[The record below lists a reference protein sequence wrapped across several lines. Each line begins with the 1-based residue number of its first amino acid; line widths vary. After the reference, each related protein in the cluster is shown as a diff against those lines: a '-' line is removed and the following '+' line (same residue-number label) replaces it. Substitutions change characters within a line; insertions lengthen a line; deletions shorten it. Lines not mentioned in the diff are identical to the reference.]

1 MLLNLQHT
9 FYNGSLEWNLTKPP
23 DELLE
28 RLDELSVNLT
38 PCCCKA
44 ATVLFG
50 SLVPSVFSPVFS
62 RPQRARRIFNRSQYC
77 CVSPSPA
84 LPVLTP
90 ELLLMEPALLLDVT
104 TNKSKTLEKFV
115 VERQR
120 DWTVSAKAGGGSL
133 DQQGSH
139 FSGLTKFPDFSS
151 IFCHFSSIFFNVL
164 FF

>member
-1 MLLNLQHT
+1 MLNLQHT
-9 FYNGSLEWNLTKPP
+9 FYSSLEWNLTKPP

-90 ELLLMEPALLLDVT
+90 VLLLMEPALLLHVT
-104 TNKSKTLEKFV
+104 TNKSKTLERYEHYTAVRCWK
-115 VERQR
+115 
-120 DWTVSAKAGGGSL
+120 TT
-133 DQQGSH
+133 
-139 FSGLTKFPDFSS
+139 GLNCFRESRRRISWSS
-151 IFCHFSSIFFNVL
+151 FIVFIDSYISYPSITSKIN
-164 FF
+164 

>member
-120 DWTVSAKAGGGSL
+120 DWTLSAKAEDL
-133 DQQGSH
+133 
-139 FSGLTKFPDFSS
+139 LINRVPTFPDWQNSLTFPV
-151 IFCHFSSIFFNVL
+151 FFLMFYFFNWKL
-164 FF
+164 DPF